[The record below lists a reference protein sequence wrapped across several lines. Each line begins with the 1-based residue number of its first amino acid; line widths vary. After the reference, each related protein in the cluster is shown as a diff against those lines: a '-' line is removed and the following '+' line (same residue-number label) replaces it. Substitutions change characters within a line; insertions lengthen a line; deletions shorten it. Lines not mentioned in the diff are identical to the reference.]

1 MPAVRVLRQTG
12 GGSAFA
18 GGGQAVRPW
27 QQGRPGDPQVDPG
40 GAGDAGPSGGMSR
53 GLHGGR
59 AAGPAGALGE
69 PGLDGRRP
77 VRLREVVSAYAYTS
91 SVIRTVLLPPAAVVV
106 PPPFRARPGAG
117 ADRP

>member
-27 QQGRPGDPQVDPG
+27 QQGRPG
-40 GAGDAGPSGGMSR
+40 PSGGMSR

-59 AAGPAGALGE
+59 AASPAGALGE
-69 PGLDGRRP
+69 PGLHGRRP
-77 VRLREVVSAYAYTS
+77 VRLREVVPAYAYTS

-117 ADRP
+117 ADLP